1 LTAPR
6 HFADIIAQFSY
17 FNQIES
23 LLVSN
28 QALEELFAT
37 KLSKQTSYQI
47 QVLSVRQF
55 ELNSHCH
62 KFSCRIFPDIYTR
75 SNNSINVRVTFG
87 YIF

>member
-1 LTAPR
+1 LAAPGN
-6 HFADIIAQFSY
+6 FADIIAQFFLY

-37 KLSKQTSYQI
+37 KLSRQTSCQT

-62 KFSCRIFPDIYTR
+62 KFSRRIFSDIR
-75 SNNSINVRVTFG
+75 AVTTV
-87 YIF
+87 